1 MFTGDKANVAS
12 YVSQRLGIHSFEH
25 GLLPEDK
32 LRKIKELQEQ
42 GSIVAMVGDG
52 INDSPALTQADV
64 GIAIGTGTDVAIESS
79 DITLTGGSLAPVLDS
94 IQISRQTL
102 KTIKQNLFWAFF
114 YNISLIPLAAGIMY
128 PIFINTG
135 VPSVLQ
141 PLIGDYG
148 FLNPLLAAMAMAASS
163 ISVVTNSLRLK
174 HIR

>member
-1 MFTGDKANVAS
+1 MN
-12 YVSQRLGIHSFEH
+12 
-25 GLLPEDK
+25 
-32 LRKIKELQEQ
+32 
-42 GSIVAMVGDG
+42 
-52 INDSPALTQADV
+52 
-64 GIAIGTGTDVAIESS
+64 GTDVAIESS

>member
-1 MFTGDKANVAS
+1 M
-12 YVSQRLGIHSFEH
+12 
-25 GLLPEDK
+25 LPEDK